1 VIERD
6 GLVVR
11 AEALGRHAMSRL
23 REEPKLKSKIADLR
37 GAGLMLG
44 IELKNAP
51 AAGFVERA
59 LAKGVAINLT
69 AKQVV
74 RLAPPINITDND
86 WNHGLDRVVETL
98 AAEQ

>member
-1 VIERD
+1 
-6 GLVVR
+6 
-11 AEALGRHAMSRL
+11 
-23 REEPKLKSKIADLR
+23 
-37 GAGLMLG
+37 
-44 IELKNAP
+44 
-51 AAGFVERA
+51 
-59 LAKGVAINLT
+59 VAINLT